1 MKGPLSTGSRGRCR
15 RIMPP
20 ARRGDLPGVAG
31 AALAAFIFIFI
42 KGPSEAG
49 AGGAGGGGQQQQ
61 RRPCARGTRNTVGG
75 DRAPGFGGRIA
86 GAPHLRTAPHRW
98 GAQRRTPRSR
108 RRGGWG
114 GGEQG
119 GGSWVSQRWGRRPGS
134 ALLLPVLEA
143 EPPEPPRPRVSPAG
157 SGTQSGLGLKREG
170 QFRY

>member
-98 GAQRRTPRSR
+98 GAQRRTPRSC

-114 GGEQG
+114 GGNKG
-119 GGSWVSQRWGRRPGS
+119 GDPGFPSAGAAGLAQLCCCRCWKRSPRSPPGPGS
-134 ALLLPVLEA
+134 ARQA
-143 EPPEPPRPRVSPAG
+143 AAHKAG
-157 SGTQSGLGLKREG
+157 WV
-170 QFRY
+170 